1 MDTFYQKNPE
11 ATAIFSSGNPEN
23 IWVASQAV
31 CPANLL
37 ITEGDNWKKKKLDK
51 KVISSSSFLLSI
63 FSMALIDARLPGK
76 EWRCYF

>member
-23 IWVASQAV
+23 IWVASEAV

-37 ITEGDNWKKKKLDK
+37 ITEGDNLKKKKLDK
-51 KVISSSSFLLSI
+51 KVISSSSFLPSI
-63 FSMALIDARLPGK
+63 FPMALIDARLPGK

>member
-23 IWVASQAV
+23 IWVASQDV

-37 ITEGDNWKKKKLDK
+37 ITEGDNLKKKLDK
-51 KVISSSSFLLSI
+51 MVISSSSFLPSI
-63 FSMALIDARLPGK
+63 FPMALIDARLPGK
-76 EWRCYF
+76 EGRCYF